1 MFYDTLSA
9 PPCFIVYL
17 ICCDHCGLPVAIF
30 ASGTLARLGQLW
42 RPAGK
47 SWETYR
53 KTMGKSCD
61 VLINGGL

>member
-17 ICCDHCGLPVAIF
+17 ICIIVVGLPVAIC
-30 ASGTLARLGQLW
+30 ASGTLARPGQLR

-47 SWETYR
+47 SWETF
-53 KTMGKSCD
+53 GKIM
-61 VLINGGL
+61 L

>member
-17 ICCDHCGLPVAIF
+17 ICIIVVWLPVAMF
-30 ASGTLARLGQLW
+30 ASGTLARLGQLR

-47 SWETYR
+47 SWENQ
-53 KTMGKSCD
+53 GKPMENLWENHGTS
-61 VLINGGL
+61 